1 MKPEFTAQARR
12 EIKRICK
19 ARVLENW
26 GRCVGIQFLYMLP
39 FVLLVLLMYAVL
51 FGRAIALVMAG
62 NTDDYV
68 LTMALVQ
75 GLNSMWI
82 ILCIMLLVSGPLTFG
97 MMRFYVAM
105 QRGEEPHVGMLLTP
119 FTSLRSAWT
128 GIKMEFCLVFRSFL
142 WMVGPA
148 VVYMV
153 LSVAITV
160 NAAISGD
167 PNAMNV
173 PLAILYILF
182 ILAMIPVQLKVMTYQ
197 AGWALLYDDETRSV
211 WDATREASVAFK
223 GQFGKLFV
231 FVLSFLGWMI
241 LTIGVAYLC
250 VGLGMAGLFMVQ
262 GGTGIAIFALCCI
275 AALCLLVLLSA
286 FTNTYQMTSF
296 FGMHEFLCM
305 PPVQPQ
311 GMPPVDSW
319 PGQDDGTG
327 QY

>member
-19 ARVLENW
+19 RRVLENW

-82 ILCIMLLVSGPLTFG
+82 ILCVMLLVSGPLTFG

-142 WMVGPA
+142 WMVGLA

-153 LSVAITV
+153 LS
-160 NAAISGD
+160 AAIR
-167 PNAMNV
+167 
-173 PLAILYILF
+173 
-182 ILAMIPVQLKVMTYQ
+182 
-197 AGWALLYDDETRSV
+197 TR
-211 WDATREASVAFK
+211 
-223 GQFGKLFV
+223 
-231 FVLSFLGWMI
+231 
-241 LTIGVAYLC
+241 
-250 VGLGMAGLFMVQ
+250 
-262 GGTGIAIFALCCI
+262 
-275 AALCLLVLLSA
+275 
-286 FTNTYQMTSF
+286 
-296 FGMHEFLCM
+296 
-305 PPVQPQ
+305 
-311 GMPPVDSW
+311 
-319 PGQDDGTG
+319 
-327 QY
+327 